1 MNISKKK
8 KVIVIA
14 EIGVNH
20 DGNFK
25 KAKKLI
31 LAAKKCGADFVKFQ
45 NFQASKLSTTFAKM
59 AKYQIKNTKQKV
71 SQFEMLKKLELKKND
86 YPKLKKFAKK
96 NEISFL
102 SSPFDEENLEYLTK
116 NLKCKIIKIPSGEI
130 NNYLMLNKVNLNKHQ
145 IILSTGMSTNL
156 EIAAAINIICKKKI
170 YLISKNKIKIKNQK
184 LLNQIKKKI
193 FLLHCVTDYPVE
205 NKFANIS
212 AIKNMQ
218 KIFKLDIGYSDHT
231 KGILAPVIASSY
243 GAKIIEKH
251 LTLNVN
257 DKGPDHRASLSPRE
271 FKEMVLNIRTFE
283 NMRGNGIKKVEYCEK
298 KNISVAR
305 KSIVSKTQ
313 IKKDEFFTLKNI
325 TVKRPGNGISA
336 SKFFDF
342 IGKKSRKN
350 YEQDQLID

>member
-1 MNISKKK
+1 MDISKKK
-8 KVIVIA
+8 KIIIIA

-71 SQFEMLKKLELKKND
+71 SQFKMLKKLELKKND

-96 NEISFL
+96 NKIFFL
-102 SSPFDEENLEYLTK
+102 SSPFDEGNLEYLTK

-156 EIAAAINIICKKKI
+156 EIAGAINIISKKKI
-170 YLISKNKIKIKNQK
+170 YLISKNEIKIKNQK

-313 IKKDEFFTLKNI
+313 IKKNEFFTLKNI